1 MQRKNVRAI
10 VITSF
15 ALLVVLSAAYLGV
28 GYQAM
33 AQEAAIP
40 FPNMAPIKQYLMP
53 DQGAEIA
60 WREERRQSPFHAMQ
74 RSWFLDV
81 MVSKRRSKARTVS
94 CIVERSWTSTA
105 DADFWNPK
113 VRTPICYNAA
123 AARTNLLRNRKRT
136 ELILAGRR
144 KAQVD
149 EVIAAAVDKKE
160 RRRWNPVRCATG
172 CRSKGTAATASH
184 SGLPN
189 SARHHAAV
197 TTFCGGNVRDDATL
211 LVLRIC

>member
-15 ALLVVLSAAYLGV
+15 TLLVVLGAAYLGM
-28 GYQAM
+28 GNQAM
-33 AQEAAIP
+33 AQDATTP
-40 FPNMAPIKQYLMP
+40 YPNIAPINQYLMP
-53 DQGAEIA
+53 DQDAEIA
-60 WREERRQSPFHAMQ
+60 LA
-74 RSWFLDV
+74 RSAAPESISRDADV
-81 MVSKRRSKARTVS
+81 LVLGRHGFETAVKGKNGFV

-136 ELILAGRR
+136 ELILAGRS

-149 EVIAAAVDKKE
+149 EVIAAAVEKMNC
-160 RRRWNPVRCATG
+160 RRWNPVRCAT
-172 CRSKGTAATASH
+172 
-184 SGLPN
+184 
-189 SARHHAAV
+189 
-197 TTFCGGNVRDDATL
+197 
-211 LVLRIC
+211 